1 MLKVLCK
8 LLQVVVTTGR
18 EREALQGSAS
28 DLSSRGFEHLRTSRL
43 QPAEQMPLEA
53 DEVLRLLQ
61 GFLHIS

>member
-1 MLKVLCK
+1 M
-8 LLQVVVTTGR
+8 TTGR

-28 DLSSRGFEHLRTSRL
+28 DLSSRGFEHLCTSRL